1 MNSTFSA
8 QVRILTAR
16 VKAAAISFG
25 SVKASAIAAS
35 VNATLITVSAAIGRF
50 LIFLE
55 KADQAGVAD
64 LPSLGLVKPLKDL
77 MGALDAARVTFGK
90 GATDGSRLS
99 DASARAVIK
108 GLSDTV
114 RFSEATPKALSKV
127 LKDTTAILDLYA
139 ALLTKPLSESPRV
152 TDSKALTS
160 QKNVNELMALV
171 DAATR
176 SFGKTMTEATGVVD
190 LATRA
195 LSKNLT
201 EALFV
206 TDDIDGQASILDDQ
220 TVAFFKSRSDLFSV
234 IDEIA
239 VQVKFV
245 RSFDEATTFSDGN
258 FLDSIKGLSENP
270 TLTDKF
276 TRLITYGRLFDE
288 TPTVDSRAALGFSM
302 VQDDVYMEG
311 HDYFAQD
318 YVEDGDKYF
327 VSDVCRPLMNK
338 MPYETL
344 HFSDQI
350 NSRSIG
356 KGLSDTGQFSDLRSF
371 SASKFFTDGFTA
383 TDDFDGAA
391 STLDDEIM
399 SFVKARA
406 DQMSVSDAYAYV
418 AQFRRSPAD
427 SSSFTDAANRQCG
440 KAYSDAASV
449 LEQRAMS
456 LARAT
461 SDTFGATDAPSKA
474 PNKVKTDQ
482 ATFTDAGSLRS
493 QGYCDFTFF
502 AEDFV
507 GASRTF

>member
-8 QVRILTAR
+8 QVRLLTAR
-16 VKAAAISFG
+16 VKAATLAFG
-25 SVKASAIAAS
+25 SVKASAITAS
-35 VNATLITVSAAIGRF
+35 VNATLIAVSAAIGRF
-50 LIFLE
+50 LIFIE
-55 KADQAGVAD
+55 RADQAGVAD
-64 LPSLGLVKPLKDL
+64 LASLGLVKPLKDF
-77 MGALDAARVTFGK
+77 MGALDAARVSLGK
-90 GATDGSRLS
+90 GANDSSKIS
-99 DASARAVIK
+99 DASVRAAIK
-108 GLSDTV
+108 GLSETS
-114 RFSEATPKALSKV
+114 RFSETTPKTLNKV
-127 LKDTTAILDLYA
+127 LKDTAAILDLYA
-139 ALLTKPLSESPRV
+139 ALLNKPLSESPRV
-152 TDSKALTS
+152 TDSRTLTP
-160 QKNVNELMALV
+160 QKNLKEVMALV

-176 SFGKTMTEATGVVD
+176 SFGKSMTEASGVMD
-190 LATRA
+190 LATRSLA
-195 LSKNLT
+195 KNLN

-220 TVAFFKSRSDLFSV
+220 TVQFFKGRSDLFSV
-234 IDEIA
+234 VDEIA
-239 VQVKFV
+239 VRVGFV
-245 RSFDEATTFSDGN
+245 RSFAEATTFSDGN
-258 FLDSIKGLSENP
+258 FLDSIKGLSETP
-270 TLTDKF
+270 TLTDEF
-276 TRLITYGRLFDE
+276 VRLITYGRLFDE
-288 TPTVDSRAALGFSM
+288 STTVNSQAALGFSM
-302 VQDDVYMEG
+302 VQDDVYMAG

-338 MPYETL
+338 MPYEAL
-344 HFSDQI
+344 RLSDQI
-350 NSRSIG
+350 NSREIG
-356 KGLSDTGQFSDLRSF
+356 KGLSDTGQFLDLRSF

-383 TDDFDGAA
+383 TDDFDGQA
-391 STLDDEIM
+391 STLDDEVM
-399 SFVKARA
+399 SFAKARA

-418 AQFRRSPAD
+418 AQFSRSPAD

-440 KAYSDAASV
+440 KIYSDAVSV
-449 LEQRAMS
+449 LEQRAVS